1 MPPIYATADELRQIV
16 SKELLIEMTDDAGTG
31 QVDDGV
37 VSLALVNAEGEVN
50 AALANAGYEVP
61 VALPI
66 PPGAEVIKT
75 ITLWLAT

>member
-1 MPPIYATADELRQIV
+1 MAE
-16 SKELLIEMTDDAGTG
+16 ELIENAP
-31 QVDDGV
+31 
-37 VSLALVNAEGEVN
+37 AEAAEGEVN